1 MASSRITT
9 LFSEAPPSGWHPS
22 VFVVSTVLHCLAMG
36 LVVIA
41 LKHTSQI
48 IDTSHVQRYT
58 VRLLNMPRE
67 EPRVQRASE
76 TRTERAAPQ
85 ATRQQTTGRQI
96 TAPETTAQAAAGVGQ
111 PAAPPVA
118 SVPRQLANLLPAPQ
132 TLVQPDVPP
141 DLLIPQET
149 PIPLVVLWAPEDIPV
164 KNIVPAPPQKTATPN
179 IRPSFEWPNH
189 EPTLADLRIS
199 STPFPAQ
206 MPSLPPSTTS
216 PIVILKPTQLSQV
229 PETSSPG
236 SGQPTPVM
244 VMSISDL
251 RLQQGTVAMPL
262 VNETAAAASSDAL
275 APGRPGS
282 SAQMGSGNLAGKQQG
297 IGTVQG
303 SGDSGSGDGNS
314 KAAAGKDP
322 VGQNGA
328 NTATNADAGS
338 SNGPAV
344 DRINLP
350 KDGHFGVV
358 VVGSSPSDEYPDAP
372 AIWASRLAYTV
383 YLHIGAAKNWILQYS
398 LPRVVEA
405 AAVNGT
411 RPDAPWPYL
420 IVRPHL
426 APGDFNADAVMVHG
440 FVDVAG
446 HFEHLAVVF
455 PQQFA
460 QTKFLLSAL
469 QQWQFRPA
477 IQNGQMTSVEVL
489 LIIPD
494 EQE

>member
-9 LFSEAPPSGWHPS
+9 LFSEAPSSGWHPS
-22 VFVVSTVLHCLAMG
+22 VFVVSTVLHGLAMG
-36 LVVIA
+36 LVVLA
-41 LKHTSQI
+41 LKHTSRI
-48 IDTSHVQRYT
+48 IDIPHSQRYT

-67 EPRVQRASE
+67 KPQIQLAGEA
-76 TRTERAAPQ
+76 RTVEHTA
-85 ATRQQTTGRQI
+85 QQTTAR
-96 TAPETTAQAAAGVGQ
+96 TASGVNQSAAL
-111 PAAPPVA
+111 PVA
-118 SVPRQLANLLPAPQ
+118 SVPRQLANLLSAPQ
-132 TLVQPDVPP
+132 TLVQPEVPP

-149 PIPLVVLWAPEDIPV
+149 PIPFVVMWTPEDIPV
-164 KNIVPAPPQKTATPN
+164 RNILPAPPQKAATAN
-179 IRPSFEWPNH
+179 VRPSFERPNH
-189 EPTLADLRIS
+189 EPTLADLRMS
-199 STPFPAQ
+199 STPFPTQ

-216 PIVILKPTQLSQV
+216 PIAVLRPAQLSQI

-236 SGQPTPVM
+236 SGQPTPAM

-251 RLQQGTVAMPL
+251 RLQQGTVALPL
-262 VNETAAAASSDAL
+262 VNEAAPAASSDAL
-275 APGRPGS
+275 TPGRPES
-282 SAQMGSGNLAGKQQG
+282 SAQAGSGNPAGKQQG
-297 IGTVQG
+297 IGTTQG
-303 SGDSGSGDGNS
+303 SGGSSGEGS
-314 KAAAGKDP
+314 KAVAGKNST
-322 VGQNGA
+322 GQNGTDA
-328 NTATNADAGS
+328 ATNTDAGL

-372 AIWASRLAYTV
+372 AIWTSRLAYTV
-383 YLHIGAAKNWILQYS
+383 YLHVGAAKNWILQYS

-405 AAVNGT
+405 ATANGT

-426 APGDFNADAVMVHG
+426 APGDFNADAIMVHG

-460 QTKFLLSAL
+460 QTKFLLGSL

-489 LIIPD
+489 LIIPE